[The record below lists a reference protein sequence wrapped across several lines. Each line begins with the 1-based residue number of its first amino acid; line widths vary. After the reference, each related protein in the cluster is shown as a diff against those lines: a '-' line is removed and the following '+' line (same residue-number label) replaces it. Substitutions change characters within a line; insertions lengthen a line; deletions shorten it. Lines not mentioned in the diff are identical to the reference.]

1 MNWFTVLRKLIT
13 PSNTAIR
20 LNSDLRLVRSVTQTM
35 DNCRG
40 FPFSIDLREY
50 LFKID
55 YTKVYNPLY
64 VMLVQNVYL
73 VNYPANM
80 NHNSGVHLAFFKR
93 NIIPGANTITD
104 IVSLLIQVI
113 NKILFDSE
121 EY

>member
-1 MNWFTVLRKLIT
+1 
-13 PSNTAIR
+13 
-20 LNSDLRLVRSVTQTM
+20 M

-64 VMLVQNVYL
+64 VNYVGSKCLSCKY
-73 VNYPANM
+73 YPANM

-113 NKILFDSE
+113 NKILFVSE